1 MGIIY
6 KSIVIVLLAWG
17 IVSATAYVIKPV
29 SKLVI
34 PEVKVEKA
42 HYVYNDLFTI
52 LDSKES
58 EWFYADN

>member
-6 KSIVIVLLAWG
+6 KAIVIVLLGWG

-29 SKLVI
+29 SKVVI
-34 PEVKVEKA
+34 PEIKVEKA
-42 HYVYNDLFTI
+42 HYVYGDLFTI

-58 EWFYADN
+58 EWFYNE